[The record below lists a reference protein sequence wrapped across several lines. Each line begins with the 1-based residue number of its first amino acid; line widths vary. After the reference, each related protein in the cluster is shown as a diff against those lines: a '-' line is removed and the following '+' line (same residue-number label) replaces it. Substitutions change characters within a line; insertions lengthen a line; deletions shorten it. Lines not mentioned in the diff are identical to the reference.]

1 MLTCPYCNIEIRLR
15 ELNHPGLFKNYRV
28 CPNCH
33 GKFTPDTKT
42 KHRQAIFI
50 IVSIISLVLTML
62 LYFKGTE
69 WLFPSIIS
77 YVIFGLLI
85 YWGNKH
91 IFLVPYKSDQDT
103 TNDT

>member
-1 MLTCPYCNIEIRLR
+1 MLTCPYCNIEIRLK
-15 ELNHPGLFKNYRV
+15 ELDHPGVFKNYRV

-33 GKFTPDTKT
+33 GKFTSDTKT

-50 IVSIISLVLTML
+50 IVSIISLGLTML

-69 WLFPSIIS
+69 WLFLSIIS

-91 IFLVPYKSDQDT
+91 IFLVPYKADQDT
-103 TNDT
+103 THDA